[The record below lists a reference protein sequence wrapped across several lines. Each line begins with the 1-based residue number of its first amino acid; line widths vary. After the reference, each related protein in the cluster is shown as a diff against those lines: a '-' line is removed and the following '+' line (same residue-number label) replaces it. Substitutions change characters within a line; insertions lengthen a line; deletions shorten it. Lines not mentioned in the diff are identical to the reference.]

1 MRINKLVIEN
11 FKGYEGIKE
20 LDLPQIICLLGA
32 NGAGKT
38 SIIDAINYG
47 LTGNE
52 PAGEI
57 INTNASYAKVYLEIE
72 NTTSKE
78 VLHFSREVKNTTPR
92 KTTIKIEGKTNTAKV
107 LTQMIENISG
117 IPMDKLKITT
127 SSEVISNLSPQE
139 FSSLIL
145 SYIPEKL
152 KRNDVISLVPALTPG
167 MKDTIES
174 FLPES
179 DINLD
184 TIESFYKKVFE
195 DRAMIRKK
203 VDALKLIIDELPSSA
218 PFDSNELLLKRDELK
233 KAILLGEE
241 YEKNINAYQKSLIQ
255 AQKYNEQV
263 SALEREIESIKA
275 VRPNGADKDLKNK
288 INELNNLINN
298 NSVII
303 STQMNSISEFKN
315 TLDLLSKPVCP
326 ISPLIVCHE
335 DKTSAKNEI
344 EESIKALENSIQ
356 LIEKNTLKLRSDL
369 ENATKTLDEYNAN
382 AIEYQ
387 RKLDKMSI
395 LKQLKNNQPVIL
407 EKPAELTYKKEELK
421 IKIEDIES
429 KLKMIKDCEQRSTKE
444 KQLKIYSEMYND
456 YNNLVKVFDKKG
468 EVRNAIVSKYLGFFE
483 DICNKRSCKYRPNN
497 KFIFETNK
505 GVVVK
510 MSNDKGLYLPYQSL
524 SNGEK
529 AYFLFIIMDMINQ
542 LVGTKIMVL
551 DELSVMDKE
560 ALMSLAKTIN
570 DFKNDY
576 DNVILAAVDYS
587 EIKDTILSTGIPNLY
602 FGK

>member
-1 MRINKLVIEN
+1 M
-11 FKGYEGIKE
+11 
-20 LDLPQIICLLGA
+20 
-32 NGAGKT
+32 
-38 SIIDAINYG
+38 
-47 LTGNE
+47 
-52 PAGEI
+52 
-57 INTNASYAKVYLEIE
+57 
-72 NTTSKE
+72 
-78 VLHFSREVKNTTPR
+78 
-92 KTTIKIEGKTNTAKV
+92 
-107 LTQMIENISG
+107 
-117 IPMDKLKITT
+117 
-127 SSEVISNLSPQE
+127 
-139 FSSLIL
+139 
-145 SYIPEKL
+145 
-152 KRNDVISLVPALTPG
+152 PALTPG

-179 DINLD
+179 DIDLD

-203 VDALKLIIDELPSSA
+203 VDALKLIIDELPSGA
-218 PFDSNELLLKRDELK
+218 PFDSNELLLKRDEFK

-275 VRPNGADKDLKNK
+275 VRPNGSDKDLKNK

-298 NSVII
+298 NGVII

-369 ENATKTLDEYNAN
+369 ENVTKTLDEYNAN

-395 LKQLKNNQPVIL
+395 LKQLKNNQPVVL

-421 IKIEDIES
+421 VKIEDIES

-444 KQLKIYSEMYND
+444 KQLNIYSEMYND

-483 DICNKRSCKYRPNN
+483 DICNKRSGKYRPNN